1 MPHRLHLVLLASIV
15 PLCATAHGPDPR
27 PVVAAAALAPGNFA
41 SNFRL
46 TDHLGATRELFYES
60 TAKAI
65 VLVFTG
71 TGSPRAAQ
79 TASALRALR
88 ARHSAADVVLWQI
101 DPGPGA
107 DRAAI
112 AAEQTL
118 HNNDTPVL
126 VDRAQLVA
134 TEYGVTRQLDTIV
147 INSANWTLAY
157 RGPLDNADP
166 ATLAAPTQN
175 FAADAVASIL
185 AGREVARPLVE
196 VPATAPALDLPAP
209 PVPDYAAD
217 VAPIVIRSC
226 VPCHS
231 AGNIAPFVYAK
242 YEDVQSRA
250 SQIRS
255 VLLAQRMTP
264 WHADPQY
271 GVFANNAALTPA
283 EIATLFAW
291 VGAGAP
297 RGPAPDPL
305 VSAPPAAGGDWP
317 LGPPDLIVSIPPQ
330 DLPATGV
337 IAYRYLTVAVP
348 VTTDRWLRA
357 AVVKPGNRASVHHAL
372 VFDGTRLEVLL
383 NAGGLGGFFAG
394 YVPGM
399 QQTWF
404 PDGSGKLIRRGAQA
418 TFQIHY
424 TTTGRTETDQ
434 TQMGF
439 YFTDRAP
446 GRELLT
452 RSAFTANISIPP
464 GAREYEREA
473 TLMPS
478 TTRDVMLYELNP
490 HMHYRGKRFS
500 YEALYP
506 DGTSEVLLN
515 VPQYDFH
522 WQSQYRLA
530 QPKRLPAGTVL
541 RARGA
546 FDNSAQNNANPD
558 PRAAV
563 SFGEQ
568 TTDEMFVGYVNYAE
582 LSDRATVRPPVFSG
596 NRVARAQVGAPFSF
610 AVNADGA
617 PTRHRAEGLPAG
629 LTLDT
634 ATGVISG
641 TPRTA
646 GRHAVVVYSENEAG
660 AAAAAIDLVVAAARI
675 APVFTVHPQSVRAN
689 IGDNVTLTAQV
700 AAGPGTSY
708 RWLFKGAEIGRS
720 NESSLSLT
728 NVNAASAGD
737 YVCVA
742 TNAAGSVASA
752 PATLSLGFTG
762 LVNLSARASV
772 GTGANVV
779 IPGITVRGDKPKT
792 LLLRAIGPALNAF
805 GVSGALADPVIS
817 VFDAGGDKIF
827 VNDDWG
833 GVPDVARLKSVSA
846 AQGAFVLP
854 EGGRD
859 AALLVTLPS
868 GSYTV
873 QVSGAG
879 PGSAASG
886 VAAVE
891 IYEADATTS
900 TLVNL
905 SCRAHV
911 GVDENILIAGFV
923 IRGTASRRVLVR
935 GIGPTLAAF
944 GLTGTLANP
953 QLEIYRQNV
962 AAPVATNDDWDAESL
977 ASVFANVGAFA
988 LPGGSK
994 DAALVVTLPPGTY
1007 TAQLSGVNRTT
1018 GLGIIEV
1025 YEVP

>member
-1 MPHRLHLVLLASIV
+1 MPHRLPLVLLALGV
-15 PLCATAHGPDPR
+15 PLCATAHEPDPR
-27 PVVAAAALAPGNFA
+27 PVVAAAAIAPGNFA

-46 TDHLGATRELFYES
+46 TDHLGVTRELFYES

-101 DPGPGA
+101 DPGLGA
-107 DRAAI
+107 DRDAI

-134 TEYGVTRQLDTIV
+134 TEYGVTRQLETIV
-147 INSANWTLAY
+147 INPANWTLAY
-157 RGPLDNADP
+157 RGPLDNAAP

-196 VPATAPALDLPAP
+196 VPATSPALDLPAP
-209 PVPDYAAD
+209 PLPGYAAD
-217 VAPIVIRSC
+217 IAPIVIRSC

-231 AGNIAPFVYAK
+231 AGNIAPFVYAN

-255 VLLAQRMTP
+255 VLLTQRMTP
-264 WHADPQY
+264 WHADPHY

-291 VGAGAP
+291 VSAGAP

-305 VSAPPAAGGDWP
+305 VSAPPAAGSDWP
-317 LGPPDLIVSIPPQ
+317 LSPPDLIVSIPPQ

-348 VTTDRWLRA
+348 VTSDRWLRA

-372 VFDGTRLEVLL
+372 VFDGTLLDVLL

-404 PDGSGKLIRRGAQA
+404 PEGSGKLIRRGAQA
-418 TFQIHY
+418 TFQLHY
-424 TTTGRTETDQ
+424 TTTGRPETDQ

-452 RSAFTANISIPP
+452 RSAFTANILIPP
-464 GAREYEREA
+464 GARDYEREA
-473 TLMPS
+473 TFTPS

-506 DGTSEVLLN
+506 DGTGEVLLN

-522 WQSQYRLA
+522 WQSQYRLT

-546 FDNSAQNNANPD
+546 FDNSAQNNDNPD

-582 LSDRATVRPPVFSG
+582 LSDRAAVRPPVFPG
-596 NRVARAQVGAPFSF
+596 NRVARARVGEPFRF
-610 AVNADGA
+610 AVNAAGGA
-617 PTRHRAEGLPAG
+617 VTRHRAEGLPAG
-629 LTLDT
+629 LTLDA

-641 TPRTA
+641 TPGTA

-700 AAGPGTSY
+700 AAGPGTSF
-708 RWLFKGAEIGRS
+708 RWLFNGAEIGRS

-728 NVNAASAGD
+728 NLTAASAGD

-779 IPGITVRGDKPKT
+779 IPGITVRGDQP
-792 LLLRAIGPALNAF
+792 
-805 GVSGALADPVIS
+805 
-817 VFDAGGDKIF
+817 
-827 VNDDWG
+827 
-833 GVPDVARLKSVSA
+833 KSVAGRA
-846 AQGAFVLP
+846 A
-854 EGGRD
+854 
-859 AALLVTLPS
+859 T
-868 GSYTV
+868 
-873 QVSGAG
+873 
-879 PGSAASG
+879 
-886 VAAVE
+886 
-891 IYEADATTS
+891 
-900 TLVNL
+900 
-905 SCRAHV
+905 
-911 GVDENILIAGFV
+911 
-923 IRGTASRRVLVR
+923 
-935 GIGPTLAAF
+935 
-944 GLTGTLANP
+944 
-953 QLEIYRQNV
+953 
-962 AAPVATNDDWDAESL
+962 
-977 ASVFANVGAFA
+977 
-988 LPGGSK
+988 GSK
-994 DAALVVTLPPGTY
+994 DGLFSGSSARSDSSL
-1007 TAQLSGVNRTT
+1007 LSA
-1018 GLGIIEV
+1018 
-1025 YEVP
+1025 